1 MSNTYAKVVT
11 AVTANTSVTFPG
23 FNGALITNR
32 GAGGAITLTLDDPT
46 TANAGCWC
54 EIFIVADQS
63 VTLRAVSA
71 SKMTVFNNAAATSI
85 AWTTASNKIGSGCKV
100 TCDGTTWLVQLNP
113 GTTSGA
119 ATAATLTIA

>member
-11 AVTANTSVTFPG
+11 PVTANTSLTFPG
-23 FNGALITNR
+23 FNGALVTNR
-32 GAGGAITLTLDDPT
+32 GAGGAVTLTLDDPT

-54 EIFIVADQS
+54 EMSIVADQS

-71 SKMTVFNNAAATSI
+71 SKLTVFNNAAATSI
-85 AWTTASNKIGSGCKV
+85 AWTTASNKIGSGCTAV
-100 TCDGTTWLVQLNP
+100 SDGTTWLIMLNP

-119 ATAATLTIA
+119 ATAAQVTIA